1 MTAII
6 NILSK
11 NPELSDCK
19 SRLKK
24 YLSKDER
31 IFLTKK
37 MLEMTCYEVKR
48 VASDACLHFFPND
61 NGEYIESLS
70 EKFKI
75 KTKNQKRGC
84 LSDKIYFALDE
95 RKDMYQKRIVIGS
108 DIPTISVNE
117 LTDCINSLDKHDLII
132 GPSKDGGFYL
142 VGVTNNVHMIFKN
155 MRLGKIPFRDVL
167 KKCISNNISFKVIR
181 TLKDIDNIDDLMS
194 I

>member
-1 MTAII
+1 MTSII

-11 NPELSDCK
+11 NPELADCK

-24 YLSKDER
+24 YLSRDER

-75 KTKNQKRGC
+75 KTKNQTESAVGFTCFMDTVLRASSFESKSKKI
-84 LSDKIYFALDE
+84 LVPFNINDKIKKSLINKNY
-95 RKDMYQKRIVIGS
+95 IVFNFFGEIS
-108 DIPTISVNE
+108 DITKIAKKHFC
-117 LTDCINSLDKHDLII
+117 THIYINK
-132 GPSKDGGFYL
+132 
-142 VGVTNNVHMIFKN
+142 
-155 MRLGKIPFRDVL
+155 KIN
-167 KKCISNNISFKVIR
+167 KI
-181 TLKDIDNIDDLMS
+181 
-194 I
+194 